1 MITRAPA
8 RSRSFL
14 VGLVVLGTVV
24 GMLVSQG
31 AASAAPARG
40 GAGAGVTPE
49 GAVLAPHTVLSS
61 NVVLVSAATV
71 AANLVSVSTDGST
84 YVFRSSSGPLGQ
96 LKPGKV
102 MLLQGYSV
110 GVVTAVK
117 KSKTSLTVTTTPASL
132 TQIFKT
138 ADLSYSQEIDFAKT
152 FATLTPDTTD
162 SATLR
167 PAAASPNL
175 APLVKGP
182 PDPKVALSFN
192 GTGPGDFTY
201 GISVTPSASKL
212 EWSLTGCIGA
222 SFFPSK
228 GTCAGGT
235 GSGLVIDASLS
246 GYISRGDVS
255 GELDIANGTNVRSQ
269 YTFLSYGEVHFVYE
283 ILRGTSSKKDF
294 KLPVLRLP
302 ISFDIPF
309 TILGVPM
316 LLKVQF
322 ALLMTVAVSAKNS
335 VINGGAQFTYSGS
348 EGATESG
355 GSDSASPNAEKVAGQ
370 FITDK
375 GSPTLSSAAVEV
387 ATQVKVGLGPG
398 LSVASLLGYADVITA
413 LGQVTGSLVAG
424 LPCSMFYLDV
434 SGHAVLEAQIATLKV
449 TSAVKQLFDKKYQ
462 DLKAEC

>member
-1 MITRAPA
+1 MIERAQVKP
-8 RSRSFL
+8 RSFL
-14 VGLVVLGTVV
+14 VWVVALATSV

-31 AASAAPARG
+31 AASAAPSRDGG
-40 GAGAGVTPE
+40 GATAPPAGA
-49 GAVLAPHTVLSS
+49 AIAPHTVLSP
-61 NVVLVSAATV
+61 NVVVVSAAIV
-71 AANLVSVSTDGST
+71 AANLVSVSTDGNT
-84 YVFRSSSGPLGQ
+84 YVFRSSTGPLGQ
-96 LKPGKV
+96 LKAGKV

-110 GVVTAVK
+110 GVVTTVK
-117 KSKTSLTVTTTPASL
+117 KSKSALTVTTTPASI

-138 ADLSYSQEIDFAKT
+138 ADLSYSQAIDFAKT
-152 FATLTPDTTD
+152 FATLAPDTKD
-162 SATLR
+162 SATVR
-167 PAAASPNL
+167 PASAPPNL
-175 APLVKGP
+175 APLGKGP

-201 GISVTPSASKL
+201 GISVTPSPTKL
-212 EWSLTGCIGA
+212 DWALTGCIGA
-222 SFFPSK
+222 AFFPSK
-228 GTCAGGT
+228 GTCAGGS

-255 GELDIANGTNVRSQ
+255 GQLDIANGRNVRSE
-269 YTFLSYGEVHFVYE
+269 YTFLSYGKVNFVYQ
-283 ILRGTSSKKDF
+283 ILRGDSSKKDF

-302 ISFDIPF
+302 ISFDVPF

-335 VINGGAQFTYSGS
+335 VINGGVDYTYSGS
-348 EGATESG
+348 EGVSQSG
-355 GSDSASPNAEKVAGQ
+355 GSDSAAPNAEKTAGE

-375 GSPTLSSAAVEV
+375 GSPTLASSAVEV

-398 LSVASLLGYADVITA
+398 LSVASLLGYADVVTA
-413 LGQVTGSLVAG
+413 LGQVTGTLVAD
-424 LPCSMFYLDV
+424 LPCSQFYLDV